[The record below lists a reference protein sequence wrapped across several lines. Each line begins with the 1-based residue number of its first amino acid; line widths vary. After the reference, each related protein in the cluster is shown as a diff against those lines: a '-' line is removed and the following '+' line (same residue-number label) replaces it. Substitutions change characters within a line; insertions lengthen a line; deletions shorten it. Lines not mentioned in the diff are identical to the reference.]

1 MAKAK
6 LLHERDF
13 AGKRV
18 KSFKV
23 YEDPFGENEICVELA
38 FLDGQIEFVCIG
50 SGKPGML
57 SSGICYELPSP
68 DSSNLVEK
76 RTRDENV

>member
-1 MAKAK
+1 MANAK

-13 AGKRV
+13 AGKPV
-18 KSFKV
+18 KSFRV
-23 YEDPFGENEICVELA
+23 YEDPFGEDEICVELA

-50 SGKPGML
+50 PGKPGMV
-57 SSGICYELPSP
+57 SSRICYESPSP

-76 RTRDENV
+76 RTPGENV